1 MQLVF
6 RLPFQRLVLH
16 SPLSV
21 AEARAALLRQMAD
34 VPFFKNAG
42 GKPMRGRLQAD
53 RFRCSRVINYRNL
66 FLPVV
71 QGRLSSASTGTR
83 VELLFRLPVFSTLF
97 MTVWTLGIVAIL
109 AGVLFGHARAPGV
122 GFWGLTLPLFTLGIA
137 SAGFAFGSEAL
148 ETELLLK
155 RCLGVSVP

>member
-6 RLPFQRLVLH
+6 RLPFQRLVLQ

-21 AEARAALLRQMAD
+21 AEARAALLLQMAD

-42 GKPMRGRLQAD
+42 GKPLRGRFQGD

-97 MTVWTLGIVAIL
+97 MTVWTL
-109 AGVLFGHARAPGV
+109 
-122 GFWGLTLPLFTLGIA
+122 
-137 SAGFAFGSEAL
+137 
-148 ETELLLK
+148 
-155 RCLGVSVP
+155 